1 MGRRQRHPSFLHK
14 EQQQPANQLLQ
25 PEPDSPRGHLEHLG
39 RDHHRAEVGRSVHQ
53 RRTALRRFYR
63 EQHPR
68 DVVYTLRQ
76 HAGQH
81 TLLGYVQGNLARRRG
96 RRLYRRWWHYNP
108 HRAQVRCFVDSEPA
122 EGGRLQGGCSRYVH
136 TLRFGRGDEER
147 RCVQRA
153 VAHSA
158 ERRDTAAQRRVEVQV
173 RARNTERSWRKRVLR
188 CRLRRLGMGQHPRAA
203 LLGDG
208 RLRHSG
214 IHQRGLPVPEQSA

>member
-14 EQQQPANQLLQ
+14 EQQQPADQLLQ

-39 RDHHRAEVGRSVHQ
+39 RDHHRAEVGRSVYQ
-53 RRTALRRFYR
+53 RHTALRRFYR

-96 RRLYRRWWHYNP
+96 RRLNRRRWRNNWRWIGNE
-108 HRAQVRCFVDSEPA
+108 RSQVRRFVDSEPA
-122 EGGRLQGGCSRYVH
+122 EGGRLQGGSSRYVH
-136 TLRFGRGDEER
+136 SLRIGRCDEER
-147 RCVQRA
+147 CCVQRA

-173 RARNTERSWRKRVLR
+173 RTRNTERSWRKRVLR
-188 CRLRRLGMGQHPRAA
+188 CRL
-203 LLGDG
+203 
-208 RLRHSG
+208 
-214 IHQRGLPVPEQSA
+214 